1 MDNLASSQTWGGP
14 QGPRPT
20 PPSACAKSEPDHGV
34 RRGRRR
40 PPYFLLL
47 AALFASSCFAQP
59 PQVNPDNVKLTMAP
73 VQGSVYVLMGDG
85 GNITVQVGKDG
96 VMLVDTGFAPLA
108 PKAMAEIRKLSD
120 GPIRWIV
127 NTHVHA
133 DHTDGN
139 AAMAKLGMTGES
151 IGPPRI
157 VAQSNVLN
165 RMTSPQAGQPKI
177 PEAEWPNDEYFLP
190 TKDFF
195 FNGEAVVVYH
205 VPAAHT
211 DGDSLVFFR
220 RSDVLSTGDVFTPG
234 SYPIID
240 LSRGGSVKGE
250 IAALNQIIDITVP
263 AKYQEGGTLV
273 IPGHGRL
280 CDEADVVEY
289 RNMLTVI
296 RDRFQDMIKKGMT
309 LEQVKAA
316 KPTLDYD
323 AQYGSATGFWTTDMF
338 IEAVYKSLSEKTVSA
353 SK

>member
-1 MDNLASSQTWGGP
+1 MMHTKLSRARKQ
-14 QGPRPT
+14 
-20 PPSACAKSEPDHGV
+20 A
-34 RRGRRR
+34 
-40 PPYFLLL
+40 FLLF
-47 AALFASSCFAQP
+47 FASVCFAQP
-59 PQVNPDNVKLTMAP
+59 QINPDTVKLTMAP
-73 VQGSVYVLMGDG
+73 VQGKVYVLMGDG
-85 GNITVQVGKDG
+85 GNITVQLGKDG

-127 NTHVHA
+127 NTHVHN
-133 DHTDGN
+133 DHTGGN
-139 AAMAKLGMTGES
+139 AEMAKLGMTLES

-165 RMTSPQAGQPKI
+165 RMTTPEPGQPKI
-177 PEAEWPNDEYFLP
+177 PEAAWPNDEYFLP

-205 VPAAHT
+205 VPNAHT

-234 SYPIID
+234 SYPILD
-240 LSRGGSVKGE
+240 LARGGSVQGE
-250 IAALNQIIDITVP
+250 IDALNKIIDITVP
-263 AKYQEGGTLV
+263 AKYQEGGTMV

-289 RNMLTVI
+289 RNMLTII
-296 RDRFQDMIKKGMT
+296 RDRFQDMIHKGMT
-309 LEQVKAA
+309 LEQIKAA

-323 AQYGSATGFWTTDMF
+323 TQYGSSTGFWTTDKF
-338 IEAVYKSLSEKTVSA
+338 IEAVYQSLSQKTVSE
-353 SK
+353 KK

>member
-1 MDNLASSQTWGGP
+1 
-14 QGPRPT
+14 
-20 PPSACAKSEPDHGV
+20 
-34 RRGRRR
+34 
-40 PPYFLLL
+40 
-47 AALFASSCFAQP
+47 LFAVFCFSQP
-59 PQVNPDNVKLTMAP
+59 PQINPDTAKLTTAP
-73 VQGSVYVLMGDG
+73 VQGKVYVLMGDG

-120 GPIRWIV
+120 GPVRWIV
-127 NTHVHA
+127 NTHVHN
-133 DHTDGN
+133 DHTGGN
-139 AAMAKLGMTGES
+139 AEMAKLGMTGES

-165 RMTSPQAGQPKI
+165 RMTTAEPGQPKI
-177 PEAEWPNDEYFLP
+177 PEAAWPNDEYFLP

-205 VPAAHT
+205 VPNAHT

-234 SYPIID
+234 SYPILD
-240 LSRGGSVKGE
+240 LARGGSVQGE
-250 IAALNQIIDITVP
+250 IDALNKIIDITVP
-263 AKYQEGGTLV
+263 AKYQEGGTMV

-289 RNMLTVI
+289 RNMLTII
-296 RDRFQDMIKKGMT
+296 RNRFQDMIRKGMT

-323 AQYGSATGFWTTDMF
+323 TQYGSTTGFWTTDKF
-338 IEAVYKSLSEKTVSA
+338 IDAVYKNLSEKTVSA
-353 SK
+353 KK

>member
-1 MDNLASSQTWGGP
+1 MKNLASWH
-14 QGPRPT
+14 R
-20 PPSACAKSEPDHGV
+20 
-34 RRGRRR
+34 
-40 PPYFLLL
+40 
-47 AALFASSCFAQP
+47 ALFAAAFSMTVAFAQP
-59 PQVNPDNVKLTMAP
+59 PQINPDTVQLTMAP
-73 VQGSVYVLMGDG
+73 VQGKVYVLMGDG
-85 GNITVQVGKDG
+85 GNITVQVGPDG

-108 PKAMAEIRKLSD
+108 PKAMAEIRKLSA

-139 AAMAKLGMTGES
+139 AEMAKLGMTGES

-165 RMTSPQAGQPKI
+165 RMTAAPTANQPKI
-177 PEAEWPNDEYFLP
+177 PEAKWPNDEYFLP
-190 TKDFF
+190 SKDFF

-211 DGDSLVFFR
+211 DGDSIVFFR

-240 LSRGGSVKGE
+240 LGRGGSVQGE
-250 IAALNQIIDITVP
+250 INALNRIIDITVP

-296 RDRFQDMIKKGMT
+296 RDRFQNMIKKGMT
-309 LEQVKAA
+309 LEQVKAS

-323 AQYGSATGFWTTDMF
+323 TQYGSATGFWTTDMF
-338 IEAVYKSLSEKTVSA
+338 VDAVYKSLSEK
-353 SK
+353 K

>member
-1 MDNLASSQTWGGP
+1 MRKAIRRLPVTVARALLRAASPLLGT
-14 QGPRPT
+14 
-20 PPSACAKSEPDHGV
+20 
-34 RRGRRR
+34 
-40 PPYFLLL
+40 LLL
-47 AALFASSCFAQP
+47 IAQT
-59 PQVNPDNVKLTMAP
+59 NPDTAKLTMAP
-73 VQGSVYVLMGDG
+73 VQGNVYVLMGDG
-85 GNITVQVGKDG
+85 GNITVQTGKDG

-108 PKAMAEIRKLSD
+108 PKAMAEIRKLSG

-127 NTHVHA
+127 NTHVHN
-133 DHTDGN
+133 DHTGGN
-139 AAMAKLGMTGES
+139 AEIARLGMTGES

-165 RMTSPQAGQPKI
+165 RMTMPAAGNQPKI
-177 PEAEWPNDEYFLP
+177 PEAAWPNDEYFQP
-190 TKDFF
+190 SKDFF

-234 SYPIID
+234 SYPIVD
-240 LSRGGSVKGE
+240 LARGGSVQGE
-250 IAALNQIIDITVP
+250 IEALNRIIDITVP

-296 RDRFQDMIKKGMT
+296 RDRFRDMIQKGMT
-309 LEQVKAA
+309 IEQIKAA

-323 AQYGSATGFWTTDMF
+323 TQYGATTGFWTTDMF
-338 IEAVYKSLSEKTVSA
+338 IDAVYKSLSEKNLSE
-353 SK
+353 KK

>member
-1 MDNLASSQTWGGP
+1 MDFKL
-14 QGPRPT
+14 R
-20 PPSACAKSEPDHGV
+20 V
-34 RRGRRR
+34 
-40 PPYFLLL
+40 LLL
-47 AALFASSCFAQP
+47 MAGASLAFAQP
-59 PQVNPDNVKLTMAP
+59 PQQNPDNVKLTMAP
-73 VQGSVYVLMGDG
+73 VQGSVHVLMGDG

-96 VMLVDTGFAPLA
+96 VMLVDTGFEPLA

-127 NTHVHA
+127 NTHVHT
-133 DHTDGN
+133 DHTGGN
-139 AAMAKLGMTGES
+139 AAMSKLGMTGES
-151 IGPPRI
+151 VGAPRI

-165 RMTSPQAGQPKI
+165 RMTTPEKGQPKI

-195 FNGEAVVVYH
+195 FNGEAVVVHH
-205 VPAAHT
+205 VPNAHT
-211 DGDSLVFFR
+211 DGDSIVFFR

-234 SYPIID
+234 TYPIID
-240 LSRGGSVKGE
+240 LARGGSVEGE
-250 IAALNQIIDITVP
+250 IKALNQIIDITVP
-263 AKYQEGGTLV
+263 AKYQEGGTMV
-273 IPGHGRL
+273 VPGHGRL

-296 RDRFQDMIKKGMT
+296 RDRFRDMLKKGMT

-323 AQYGSATGFWTTDMF
+323 TQYGATSGFWTTDMF
-338 IEAVYKSLSEKTVSA
+338 IDAVYKSLSE

>member
-1 MDNLASSQTWGGP
+1 MI
-14 QGPRPT
+14 
-20 PPSACAKSEPDHGV
+20 
-34 RRGRRR
+34 
-40 PPYFLLL
+40 FL
-47 AALFASSCFAQP
+47 AAAAACFAQP
-59 PQVNPDNVKLTMAP
+59 PQQSPDNVKLTMAH

-96 VMLVDTGFAPLA
+96 VAMVDTGFAPLA
-108 PKAMAEIRKLSD
+108 EKAMGEIRKLND
-120 GPIRWIV
+120 GPVRWIV
-127 NTHVHA
+127 ITHVHA
-133 DHTDGN
+133 DHTG
-139 AAMAKLGMTGES
+139 AIAQIAKLGMTRES
-151 IGPPRI
+151 VAAPRI

-165 RMTSPQAGQPKI
+165 RMTGPQPNNGPKI
-177 PEAEWPNDEYFLP
+177 PEEAWPNDEYFLP

-205 VPAAHT
+205 VPSAHT

-240 LSRGGSVKGE
+240 LARGGSVEGE
-250 IAALNQIIDITVP
+250 INALNKIIDITVP
-263 AKYQEGGTLV
+263 AKYQEGGTMV

-296 RDRFQDMIKKGMT
+296 RDRFHDMIKKGMT

-323 AQYGSATGFWTTDMF
+323 TQYGSTTGFWTTDMF
-338 IEAVYKSLSEKTVSA
+338 IEAVYKSLSTKTVSGN
-353 SK
+353 K

>member
-1 MDNLASSQTWGGP
+1 MLALLQVYEPVRLQRDLKMTMDKHRLPHGRGSVTAIAMLVASATLS
-14 QGPRPT
+14 
-20 PPSACAKSEPDHGV
+20 
-34 RRGRRR
+34 
-40 PPYFLLL
+40 
-47 AALFASSCFAQP
+47 FAQP
-59 PQVNPDNVKLTMAP
+59 PQQNFDNVKLQMAP
-73 VQGSVYVLMGDG
+73 VQGNVYVLMGDG

-96 VMLVDTGFAPLA
+96 VMLVDTGFAPVA
-108 PKAMAEIRKLSD
+108 AKAMAEIRKLSD

-127 NTHVHA
+127 ITHVHT
-133 DHTDGN
+133 DHTGGIS
-139 AAMAKLGMTGES
+139 AMAKLGMTHES

-165 RMTSPQAGQPKI
+165 RMTGPQPNNGAKI
-177 PEAEWPNDEYFLP
+177 PEEEWPNDEYFLP

-205 VPAAHT
+205 VPDAHT
-211 DGDSLVFFR
+211 DGDSIVFFR

-240 LSRGGSVKGE
+240 LARGGSVEGE
-250 IAALNQIIDITVP
+250 IKALNKIIDITVP

-296 RDRFQDMIKKGMT
+296 RDRVKDMIHKGMT

-316 KPTLDYD
+316 GATVDYD
-323 AQYGSATGFWTTDMF
+323 TQYGATTGFWTTDMF
-338 IEAVYKSLSEKTVSA
+338 IEAVYKSLSGK
-353 SK
+353 K

>member
-1 MDNLASSQTWGGP
+1 MSVAHALLRAAMALV
-14 QGPRPT
+14 
-20 PPSACAKSEPDHGV
+20 PSLG
-34 RRGRRR
+34 
-40 PPYFLLL
+40 LL
-47 AALFASSCFAQP
+47 AQP
-59 PQVNPDNVKLTMAP
+59 SINPDTAKLTMAP

-127 NTHVHA
+127 NTHVHT
-133 DHTDGN
+133 DHTGGN
-139 AAMAKLGMTGES
+139 AEMAKLGMTRES
-151 IGPPRI
+151 VGAPRI

-165 RMTSPQAGQPKI
+165 RMSTPAPGEAKI
-177 PEAEWPNDEYFLP
+177 PEAAWPNDEYFLP
-190 TKDFF
+190 SKDFF

-211 DGDSLVFFR
+211 DGDSIVFFR

-240 LSRGGSVKGE
+240 LARGGSVKGE
-250 IAALNQIIDITVP
+250 IDALNRIIDITVP

-309 LEQVKAA
+309 LEQVKAT

-323 AQYGSATGFWTTDMF
+323 TQYGATTGFWTTDMF
-338 IEAVYKSLSEKTVSA
+338 IDAVYKSLSEK
-353 SK
+353 KP

>member
-1 MDNLASSQTWGGP
+1 MSVAHALLRAASP
-14 QGPRPT
+14 
-20 PPSACAKSEPDHGV
+20 
-34 RRGRRR
+34 
-40 PPYFLLL
+40 LLGTL
-47 AALFASSCFAQP
+47 VFAIACFAQP
-59 PQVNPDNVKLTMAP
+59 PQVNPDTAKLTMAP
-73 VQGSVYVLMGDG
+73 VQGNVYVLMGDG

-139 AAMAKLGMTGES
+139 AEMAKLGMTRES
-151 IGPPRI
+151 IGAPRI

-165 RMTSPQAGQPKI
+165 RMTSAQPGQPKI
-177 PEAEWPNDEYFLP
+177 PEAEWPNDEYFMP

-205 VPAAHT
+205 APAAHT

-250 IAALNQIIDITVP
+250 IAALNQIIDIAVP
-263 AKYQEGGTLV
+263 AKYQEGGTMV

-296 RDRFQDMIKKGMT
+296 RDRFQDMLKKGMT

-323 AQYGSATGFWTTDMF
+323 TQYGSATGFWTTDMF
-338 IEAVYKSLSEKTVSA
+338 IEAVYKSLSDKPVSA

>member
-1 MDNLASSQTWGGP
+1 VHLSIRLQRDFEVIMS
-14 QGPRPT
+14 R
-20 PPSACAKSEPDHGV
+20 SALLF
-34 RRGRRR
+34 
-40 PPYFLLL
+40 FLLAGL
-47 AALFASSCFAQP
+47 SLAQP
-59 PQVNPDNVKLTMAP
+59 PQINPDTVTLTMAH
-73 VQGSVYVLMGDG
+73 VQGNVYVLMGDG

-96 VMLVDTGFAPLA
+96 IALVDTGYAPLA
-108 PKAMAEIRKLSD
+108 SKAMAEIRKLSD
-120 GPIRWIV
+120 GPVRWIV
-127 NTHVHA
+127 NTHVHG
-133 DHTDGN
+133 DHTGGN
-139 AAMAKLGMTGES
+139 AEMAKLGMTGES

-165 RMTSPQAGQPKI
+165 RMTAPPAANQPKI
-177 PEAEWPNDEYFLP
+177 PEAAWPNDEYFLP

-205 VPAAHT
+205 VPNAHT

-234 SYPIID
+234 GYPFID
-240 LSRGGSVKGE
+240 LARGGSVQGE
-250 IAALNQIIDITVP
+250 IDALNKIIDITVP

-289 RNMLTVI
+289 RNMLTIV
-296 RDRFQDMIKKGMT
+296 RDRFRDMIHKGMT

-323 AQYGSATGFWTTDMF
+323 TQYGSTTGFWTTDKF
-338 IEAVYKSLSEKTVSA
+338 IEAVYQNLSAAK
-353 SK
+353 

>member
-1 MDNLASSQTWGGP
+1 MTMNSRHIVAHALLRAAMALV
-14 QGPRPT
+14 
-20 PPSACAKSEPDHGV
+20 PSLG
-34 RRGRRR
+34 
-40 PPYFLLL
+40 L
-47 AALFASSCFAQP
+47 FAQP
-59 PQVNPDNVKLTMAP
+59 SINPDTVKLTMAP
-73 VQGSVYVLMGDG
+73 VQGSVYVLIGDG

-127 NTHVHA
+127 NTHVHT
-133 DHTDGN
+133 DHTGGN
-139 AAMAKLGMTGES
+139 AEMAKLGMTRES
-151 IGPPRI
+151 VGAPRI

-165 RMTSPQAGQPKI
+165 RMSTPAPGEAKI
-177 PEAEWPNDEYFLP
+177 PEAAWPNDEYFLP
-190 TKDFF
+190 SKDFF

-211 DGDSLVFFR
+211 DGDSIVFFR

-240 LSRGGSVKGE
+240 LARGGTVKGE
-250 IAALNQIIDITVP
+250 IDALNRIIDITVP

-309 LEQVKAA
+309 LEQVKAT

-323 AQYGSATGFWTTDMF
+323 TQYGATTGFWTTDMF
-338 IEAVYKSLSEKTVSA
+338 VDAVYKSLSEK
-353 SK
+353 KQ

>member
-1 MDNLASSQTWGGP
+1 MLALLQVHKPVRLQRYFQVIMDKSGSVMAHALLRAASALLGT
-14 QGPRPT
+14 
-20 PPSACAKSEPDHGV
+20 
-34 RRGRRR
+34 
-40 PPYFLLL
+40 LLL
-47 AALFASSCFAQP
+47 SSVLSFAQP
-59 PQVNPDNVKLTMAP
+59 PQINPDSVQLTMAP

-96 VMLVDTGFAPLA
+96 VMLVDTGFPQLA
-108 PKAMAEIRKLSD
+108 PKAMAEIRKLSK
-120 GPIRWIV
+120 GPIRWMVI
-127 NTHVHA
+127 THVHA
-133 DHTDGN
+133 DHTGGI

-151 IGPPRI
+151 VGPPRI

-165 RMTSPQAGQPKI
+165 RMTGPQPNNGPKI
-177 PEAEWPNDEYFLP
+177 PEEEWPNDEYFLP

-205 VPAAHT
+205 VPDAHT

-234 SYPIID
+234 SYPVID
-240 LSRGGSVKGE
+240 LARGGSVEGE
-250 IAALNQIIDITVP
+250 INALNKIIDITVP

-289 RNMLTVI
+289 RNMLTII
-296 RDRFQDMIKKGMT
+296 RDRFRDMIKKGMT

-323 AQYGSATGFWTTDMF
+323 SQYGATTGFWTTDKF
-338 IEAVYKSLSEKTVSA
+338 IEAVYTSLSGK